1 VTVTEND
8 KRLFLLD
15 AYALIFRSYYAFIKN
30 PRVTS
35 KGMNT
40 SAVFGFLLTL
50 EDLLTRQKPTHIA
63 VVFDPPGPTFRN
75 AMYPAYKANRDA
87 TPEDIKIAVPY
98 IKRLLDAYRIP
109 VIEIN
114 GFEADDVI
122 GTLAR
127 KAAEE
132 GYTAF
137 MMTPDKDFAQLV
149 TDRVVMYRPGRGGG
163 EAEIWGEK
171 EILREYGVAP
181 GNITDLLGLMGDSSD
196 NIPGAPGIGPK
207 TACKLISEHGSIE
220 TLLGKT
226 SELAGR
232 QKEIL
237 EQNREQIL
245 LSKRLATIEQNVPV
259 EFRHT
264 DLHRK
269 EIDADALR
277 RLYEELEFRTL
288 ASRLPSPGGRPQTP
302 ASPSGAPPPAY
313 ATAASEAQAPASV
326 LPDSEHLP
334 ASATPAGKPPEPEFF
349 APLRQPSAETQGNL
363 FGENA
368 ESDVASLANINTTPH
383 NYSIAETRE
392 QSEALAAKLLSLSD
406 FCFDTETTSLD
417 PLNTQ
422 LVAVAFSWEKG
433 SGTLLWI
440 PPDRSIADDLL
451 EPLRNVFENQSIRKT
466 GQNLK
471 FDIQVLSGYGITV
484 KGALFDTMMAHY
496 LLEPDMRHNMD
507 LLAAKYLRYEP
518 VHIEELIGERGPRQR
533 NMRDVEKERVK
544 EYSVEDA
551 DVTWQLREIF
561 EPLLKK
567 EGLAKLAEEIEM
579 PLISVLAAME
589 REGIR
594 IDESVLKNYAV
605 ILRETIL
612 RLEQEIYTLAGQ
624 EFNISSPRQ
633 LGDILFVRL
642 RLDDKARL
650 TKTRQFRTDE
660 EVLQRL
666 TGKHPVIDK
675 VLEYRGLKK
684 LLSTYVEA
692 LPALMDPNTGRIH
705 TTYNQ
710 AVASTGRLSSTN
722 PNLQN
727 IPVRDAEGREIRKA
741 FIPGSGKIFMSADYS
756 QIELRLMAHL
766 SGDSDMI
773 ADFLSGQDIHSATAS
788 KIFGVPVSEVT
799 REMRSRAKTANFGI
813 IYGISAFGLSE
824 RLTIGRKEA
833 KELIDGYFNSYPG
846 VKRYMDESIN
856 RARESG
862 YVTTMFGRRRYLPDI
877 HSRNQVVRGNAERNA
892 INAPL
897 QGSAADIIKIAMV
910 RIADRLEKE
919 LPGAKM
925 ILQVH
930 DELIFE
936 VETDFVEKL
945 REIVVREMKGA
956 ADLKVPL
963 EVDTGTG
970 KNWLEAH

>member
-1 VTVTEND
+1 MAEEKD

-15 AYALIFRSYYAFIKN
+15 AYALIFRSYYAFIRN

-50 EDLLTRQKPTHIA
+50 EDLLVKQNPTHIA

-75 AMYPAYKANRDA
+75 EIYPAYKANRDA

-98 IKRLLDAYRIP
+98 IKRLLEAYRIP
-109 VIEIN
+109 IVEVP

-132 GYTAF
+132 GFMAY

-149 TDRVVMYRPGRGGG
+149 TGRVKMYRPGRGGG
-163 EAEIWGEK
+163 VAEIWGEE
-171 EILREYGVAP
+171 EIMREYGVAP
-181 GNITDLLGLMGDSSD
+181 SNITDLLGLMGDSSD

-207 TACKLISEHGSIE
+207 TACRLIGEHGAIE
-220 TLLGKT
+220 SLLGRT
-226 SELAGR
+226 SELSGR
-232 QKEIL
+232 QKDIL

-245 LSKRLATIEQNVPV
+245 LSKRLATIEQNVPL
-259 EFRHT
+259 EFRHVEF
-264 DLHRK
+264 HRR
-269 EIDADALR
+269 EADVEALR
-277 RLYEELEFRTL
+277 KIYEELEFRTM
-288 ASRLPSPGGRPQTP
+288 ASRLPASSQERSAIAGIDESGKTTTAGDSAGGPVTLSGDSSPEAGSDGQGTLFGNVAAEGRPGNQGTLFGNP
-302 ASPSGAPPPAY
+302 DAASP
-313 ATAASEAQAPASV
+313 T
-326 LPDSEHLP
+326 
-334 ASATPAGKPPEPEFF
+334 SA
-349 APLRQPSAETQGNL
+349 
-363 FGENA
+363 
-368 ESDVASLANINTTPH
+368 ANISNTPH
-383 NYSIAETRE
+383 DYTVAANME
-392 QSEALAAKLLSLSD
+392 EAKELAARLAALRE

-417 PLNTQ
+417 PLNTS
-422 LVAVAFSWEKG
+422 LVSIAFSWQKG
-433 SGTLLWI
+433 SGTMLWL
-440 PPDRSIADDLL
+440 PPDRDEALRML
-451 EPLRNVFENQSIRKT
+451 EPFKRVFEDDKIGKT

-471 FDIQVLSGYGITV
+471 FDIQVLSGYGIRV
-484 KGALFDTMMAHY
+484 RGRLFDTMIAHY

-507 LLAAKYLRYEP
+507 LLSASYLSYEP
-518 VHIEELIGERGPRQR
+518 VHIEELIGERGPRQK
-533 NMRDVEKERVK
+533 NMRDVDMESLR

-551 DVTWQLREIF
+551 DVTWQLKEKFAPMLR
-561 EPLLKK
+561 K
-567 EGLAKLAEEIEM
+567 EGLDNLADTIEM
-579 PLISVLAAME
+579 PLIAVLADME
-589 REGIR
+589 RTGVMLDSEALN
-594 IDESVLKNYAV
+594 SYAV
-605 ILRETIL
+605 TLRETLIK
-612 RLEQEIYTLAGQ
+612 LETEIYALAGQ
-624 EFNISSPRQ
+624 EFNISSPKQ
-633 LGDILFVRL
+633 LGEILFVRL
-642 RLDDKARL
+642 RLDDNARL
-650 TKTRQFRTDE
+650 TKTKQYRTDE

-666 TGKHPVIDK
+666 SSRHPVIGK
-675 VLEYRGLKK
+675 VLEYRGTKK

-692 LPALMDPNTGRIH
+692 LPGLVSPVTGRIH

-741 FIPGSGKIFMSADYS
+741 FIPAEGKTFLSADYS

-766 SGDSDMI
+766 SGDESMI
-773 ADFLSGQDIHSATAS
+773 SDFLSGQDIHSATAA
-788 KIFGVPVSEVT
+788 KIFGIAPEEVT
-799 REMRSRAKTANFGI
+799 REMRSKAKTANFGI

-833 KELIDGYFNSYPG
+833 KELIDGYFSSYPG
-846 VKRYMDESIN
+846 VKAYMDESIR

-862 YVTTMFGRRRYLPDI
+862 YVTTMYGRRRWLPDI

-892 INAPL
+892 INAPI

-910 RIADRLEKE
+910 RIAERLGREM
-919 LPGAKM
+919 PGAKM

-936 VETDFVEKL
+936 VDTGKMEKL
-945 REIVVREMKGA
+945 RMLVTEEMKGA
-956 ADLKVPL
+956 AHLAIPL

-970 KNWLEAH
+970 NNWLEAH

>member
-1 VTVTEND
+1 MAAEKD

-15 AYALIFRSYYAFIKN
+15 AYALIFRSYYAFIRN

-50 EDLLTRQKPTHIA
+50 EDLLTKQNPTHIA

-75 AMYPAYKANRDA
+75 EIYPAYKANRDA

-98 IKRLLDAYRIP
+98 IKRLLEAYHIP
-109 VIEIN
+109 IMEVP

-127 KAAEE
+127 KASEE
-132 GYTAF
+132 GFMAY

-149 TDRVVMYRPGRGGG
+149 TGKVKMYRPGRGGG
-163 EAEIWGEK
+163 EAEIWGED

-181 GNITDLLGLMGDSSD
+181 SNITDLLGLMGDSSD

-207 TACKLISEHGSIE
+207 TACRLIKEHGDIE
-220 TLLGKT
+220 SLLGKT
-226 SELAGR
+226 SELSGR
-232 QKEIL
+232 QKDIL

-259 EFRHT
+259 EFRHGE
-264 DLHRK
+264 LHRR
-269 EIDADALR
+269 EADTEALR
-277 RLYEELEFRTL
+277 TLYEELEFRTM
-288 ASRLPSPGGRPQTP
+288 ASRLTASTGITSGKTHQDEPGKPFPPADSPGGQGTLFGDAAAEARSGGQGTLFGNPVAEADSLAANITNTP
-302 ASPSGAPPPAY
+302 HEYNVAENME
-313 ATAASEAQAPASV
+313 EAQ
-326 LPDSEHLP
+326 E
-334 ASATPAGKPPEPEFF
+334 
-349 APLRQPSAETQGNL
+349 
-363 FGENA
+363 
-368 ESDVASLANINTTPH
+368 
-383 NYSIAETRE
+383 
-392 QSEALAAKLLSLSD
+392 LAAKLATLKD

-417 PLNTQ
+417 PLSTS
-422 LVAVAFSWEKG
+422 LVAIAFSWQKA
-433 SGTLLWI
+433 SGTMLWL
-440 PPDRSIADDLL
+440 PPDRDEALRIL
-451 EPLRNVFENQSIRKT
+451 EPFRRVFEDDTVVKT

-471 FDIQVLSGYGITV
+471 FDIQVLSGYGIRV
-484 KGALFDTMMAHY
+484 RGPLFDTMIAHY

-507 LLAAKYLRYEP
+507 LLSASYLNYEP
-518 VHIEELIGERGPRQR
+518 VHIEELIGERGPHQK
-533 NMRDVEKERVK
+533 NMRDVDRERLR

-551 DVTWQLREIF
+551 DVTWQLKEKF
-561 EPLLKK
+561 APMLKK
-567 EGLAKLAEEIEM
+567 EGLDQLAEGIEM
-579 PLISVLAAME
+579 PLIEVLADME
-589 REGIR
+589 RTGVML
-594 IDESVLKNYAV
+594 DSDALNSYA
-605 ILRETIL
+605 ITLRETLIK
-612 RLEQEIYTLAGQ
+612 LEAEVYALAGQ
-624 EFNISSPRQ
+624 EFNISSPKQ
-633 LGDILFVRL
+633 LGEILFVRL
-642 RLDDKARL
+642 RLDDNARL
-650 TKTRQFRTDE
+650 TKTKQYRTDE

-666 TGKHPVIDK
+666 SSRHPVIGK
-675 VLEYRGLKK
+675 VLEYRGVKK

-692 LPALMDPNTGRIH
+692 LPGLVNPATGRIH

-741 FIPGSGKIFMSADYS
+741 FIPAEGKIFLSADYS

-766 SGDSDMI
+766 SGDESMI
-773 ADFLSGQDIHSATAS
+773 SDFLSGQDIHSATAA
-788 KIFGVPVSEVT
+788 KIFSVAPEEVT
-799 REMRSRAKTANFGI
+799 REMRAKAKTANFGI

-824 RLTIGRKEA
+824 RLTIGRREA
-833 KELIDGYFNSYPG
+833 KELIDGYFSSYPG
-846 VKRYMDESIN
+846 VKAYMDESIR
-856 RARESG
+856 RARETG
-862 YVTTMFGRRRYLPDI
+862 YVTTMFGRRRWLPDI

-910 RIADRLEKE
+910 RIAGRLERE
-919 LPGAKM
+919 LPEAKM

-936 VETDFVEKL
+936 VDAGTVEKL
-945 REIVVREMKGA
+945 RRLVVEEMKGA
-956 ADLKVPL
+956 ADLAIPL

-970 KNWLEAH
+970 NNWLEAH

>member
-1 VTVTEND
+1 MTEND
-8 KRLFLLD
+8 NRLFLLD

-75 AMYPAYKANRDA
+75 EIYPAYKANRDA
-87 TPEDIKIAVPY
+87 TPEDIKISVPY

-109 VIEIN
+109 VIEVP

-163 EAEIWGEK
+163 EAEIWGVK
-171 EILREYGVAP
+171 EIIREYGVAP

-220 TLLGKT
+220 TLLGRT
-226 SELAGR
+226 AEISGR
-232 QKEIL
+232 QKDIL

-245 LSKRLATIEQNVPV
+245 LSKRLATIEQDVPV
-259 EFRHT
+259 EFRHEE
-264 DLHRK
+264 LHRH
-269 EIDADALR
+269 EIDTAALR

-288 ASRLPSPGGRPQTP
+288 ASRLPAAGEGEINP
-302 ASPSGAPPPAY
+302 ASGELQSPAADTHAGQPGQGLSSGRQVPDDGLFASRQEPGEGIFASRQQQ
-313 ATAASEAQAPASV
+313 AANQ
-326 LPDSEHLP
+326 
-334 ASATPAGKPPEPEFF
+334 
-349 APLRQPSAETQGNL
+349 QGTL
-363 FGENA
+363 FGSA
-368 ESDVASLANINTTPH
+368 GTGTTLATINTTLH
-383 NYSIAETRE
+383 NYTLAETAG
-392 QSEALAAKLLSLSD
+392 EAEDLAARLAGLRE

-422 LVAVAFSWEKG
+422 LVAIAFCWEKG
-433 SGTLLWI
+433 SGTLLWL
-440 PPDRSIADDLL
+440 PPDRSEALKLL
-451 EPLRNVFENQSIRKT
+451 EPFRPLFENEKIRKT

-471 FDIQVLSGYGITV
+471 FDMQVLSGYGISV

-507 LLAAKYLRYEP
+507 LLAAKYLNYEP

-533 NMRDVEKERVK
+533 NMRDVDKDRVK
-544 EYSVEDA
+544 EYAVEDA
-551 DVTWQLREIF
+551 DVTWQLKEIF
-561 EPLLKK
+561 EPALRK
-567 EGLAKLAEEIEM
+567 EGLDRLAADIEM

-589 REGIR
+589 REGIL

-605 ILRETIL
+605 TLRETIIG
-612 RLEQEIYTLAGQ
+612 LEKEIYTLAGQ
-624 EFNISSPRQ
+624 EFNISSPKQ
-633 LGDILFVRL
+633 LGEILFVRL

-650 TKTRQFRTDE
+650 TKTRQYRTDE

-666 TGKHPVIDK
+666 TAKHPVIGK

-684 LLSTYVEA
+684 LLSTYVES
-692 LPALMDPNTGRIH
+692 LPELIDKRTGRIH

-741 FIPGSGKIFMSADYS
+741 FIPASGKIFLSADYS

-766 SGDSDMI
+766 SGDSTMI
-773 ADFLSGQDIHSATAS
+773 EDFLSGQDIHSATAS
-788 KIFGVPVSEVT
+788 KIFGVPVSDVT
-799 REMRSRAKTANFGI
+799 REMRAKAKTANFGI

-824 RLTIGRKEA
+824 RLNIGRKEA
-833 KELIDGYFNSYPG
+833 KELIDGYFSSYPG
-846 VKRYMDESIN
+846 VKVYMDESIR

-877 HSRNQVVRGNAERNA
+877 QSRNQVVRGNAERNA

-910 RIADRLEKE
+910 RIAARLEKE
-919 LPGAKM
+919 IPEAKM

-936 VETDFVEKL
+936 VDITSVERL
-945 REIVVREMKGA
+945 RTMVTEELKGA
-956 ADLKVPL
+956 ADLRVPL

-970 KNWLEAH
+970 NNWLEAH

>member
-1 VTVTEND
+1 MTDTETD

-50 EDLLTRQKPTHIA
+50 EELLTRQKPSHIA

-75 AMYPAYKANRDA
+75 EIYPAYKANRDA

-109 VIEIN
+109 VIEVP

-163 EAEIWGEK
+163 EAETWGEK
-171 EILREYGVAP
+171 EIVREYGVPP
-181 GNITDLLGLMGDSSD
+181 GNITDLLGLMGDASD

-207 TACKLISEHGSIE
+207 TACKLIGEFGSIE
-220 TLLGKT
+220 TLLGRT
-226 SELAGR
+226 SELQGR

-237 EQNREQIL
+237 EQNRDQIL
-245 LSKRLATIEQNVPV
+245 LSKRLATIEQDVPV
-259 EFRHT
+259 EFRHA
-264 DLHRK
+264 DLHRR
-269 EIDADALR
+269 EMDVDALR

-288 ASRLPSPGGRPQTP
+288 ASRLPAGGGQPP
-302 ASPSGAPPPAY
+302 AAAISAGERLTSAARPSGEHAEPDMFAAHREPA
-313 ATAASEAQAPASV
+313 AEAQGT
-326 LPDSEHLP
+326 LFGE
-334 ASATPAGKPPEPEFF
+334 TPAG
-349 APLRQPSAETQGNL
+349 SST
-363 FGENA
+363 
-368 ESDVASLANINTTPH
+368 SLATINSTPH
-383 NYSIAETRE
+383 NYTIAETRE
-392 QSEALAAKLLSLSD
+392 QAEALALKLSDLKD

-417 PLNTQ
+417 PLDTQ

-433 SGTLLWI
+433 SGTLLWL
-440 PPDRSIADDLL
+440 PPERNLALELL
-451 EPLRNVFENQSIRKT
+451 EPFRPLFEDEKIRKT

-471 FDIQVLSGYGITV
+471 FDIQVLSGYGISV
-484 KGALFDTMMAHY
+484 KGPLFDTMMAHY

-507 LLAAKYLRYEP
+507 LLAASYLSYEP

-551 DVTWQLREIF
+551 DVTWQLKEIF
-561 EPLLKK
+561 EPALKK
-567 EGLAKLAEEIEM
+567 QGLDRLAADIEM

-589 REGIR
+589 REGIL
-594 IDESVLKNYAV
+594 IDESVLKNFAV
-605 ILRETIL
+605 TLRETIIK
-612 RLEQEIYTLAGQ
+612 LEKEIYSLAGQ
-624 EFNISSPRQ
+624 EFNISSPKQ
-633 LGDILFVRL
+633 LGDILFLRL

-650 TKTRQFRTDE
+650 TKTRQYRTDE

-666 TGKHPVIDK
+666 TAKHPIIGK

-684 LLSTYVEA
+684 LLTTYVEA
-692 LPALMDPNTGRIH
+692 LPELIDRNTGRIH

-727 IPVRDAEGREIRKA
+727 IPVRDSEGREIRKA
-741 FIPGSGKIFMSADYS
+741 FIPGNGKIFLSADYS

-766 SGDSDMI
+766 SGDSAMI

-788 KIFGVPVSEVT
+788 KIFGVPVGEVT
-799 REMRSRAKTANFGI
+799 REMRARAKTANFGI

-833 KELIDGYFNSYPG
+833 KELIDGYFSSYPG
-846 VKRYMDESIN
+846 VKEYMDESIR

-910 RIADRLEKE
+910 RIAGRLEKE
-919 LPGAKM
+919 LPEAKM

-936 VETDFVEKL
+936 VDLASVEKL
-945 REIVVREMKGA
+945 RSLVVEEMKGA
-956 ADLKVPL
+956 ADLRVPL
-963 EVDTGTG
+963 EVDSGTG
-970 KNWLEAH
+970 NNWLEVH

>member
-1 VTVTEND
+1 MTSADND
-8 KRLFLLD
+8 NRLFLLD
-15 AYALIFRSYYAFIKN
+15 AYALIFRSYYAFIRN

-50 EDLLTRQKPTHIA
+50 EDLLTKQNPSHIA

-75 AMYPAYKANRDA
+75 EIFPAYKANRDA

-98 IKRLLDAYRIP
+98 IKRLLGAFRIP
-109 VIEIN
+109 VIEVP
-114 GFEADDVI
+114 GYEADDVI

-127 KAAEE
+127 KAAEK
-132 GYTAF
+132 GFTAF

-149 TDRVVMYRPGRGGG
+149 TDRVLMYRPGRGGG
-163 EAEIWGEK
+163 EAEIWGK
-171 EILREYGVAP
+171 DEIVREYGVPP

-207 TACKLISEHGSIE
+207 TACKLISEHGGIE
-220 TLLGKT
+220 TLLDMT
-226 SELAGR
+226 SELQGR
-232 QKEIL
+232 QKDIL

-245 LSKRLATIEQNVPV
+245 LSKRLATIELNVPV
-259 EFRHT
+259 EFRHEE
-264 DLHRK
+264 LHRQ
-269 EIDADALR
+269 DPDTPALLS
-277 RLYEELEFRTL
+277 LYEELEFRTM
-288 ASRLPSPGGRPQTP
+288 ASRLSRQSGRDTGMTTEPGTG
-302 ASPSGAPPPAY
+302 
-313 ATAASEAQAPASV
+313 SEARNEAEQQPV
-326 LPDSEHLP
+326 
-334 ASATPAGKPPEPEFF
+334 AG
-349 APLRQPSAETQGNL
+349 SQGSL
-363 FGENA
+363 FG
-368 ESDVASLANINTTPH
+368 DTASGISRSTATINTTPH
-383 NYSIAETRE
+383 DYHLTEG
-392 QSEALAAKLLSLSD
+392 LAGVKELAKKLSGLQE

-417 PLNTQ
+417 PLNAS
-422 LVAVAFSWEKG
+422 LVAIAFCWEKG

-440 PPDRSIADDLL
+440 PPERNEAEKLM
-451 EPLRNVFENQSIRKT
+451 EPLRVVFENERIGKT

-471 FDIQVLSGYGITV
+471 FDIQVLSGYGIKV
-484 KGALFDTMMAHY
+484 KGKLFDTMIAHY

-507 LLAAKYLRYEP
+507 LLSARYLGYEP
-518 VHIEELIGERGPRQR
+518 VHIEELIGERGPRQK
-533 NMRDVEKERVK
+533 NMRDVDKVLLK

-551 DVTWQLREIF
+551 DVTWQLKELFAPQLR
-561 EPLLKK
+561 KK
-567 EGLAKLAEEIEM
+567 ELDRLASDIEM

-589 REGIR
+589 RDG
-594 IDESVLKNYAV
+594 VLLDREVLDNYAV
-605 ILRETIL
+605 TLRESII
-612 RLEQEIYTLAGQ
+612 RLEDEIYKLAGL
-624 EFNISSPRQ
+624 EFNISSPKQ

-642 RLDDKARL
+642 KLDDNARL
-650 TKTRQFRTDE
+650 TKTRQYRTDE

-666 TGKHPVIDK
+666 AAKHPIIGK
-675 VLEYRGLKK
+675 VLDYRGLKK

-692 LPALMDPNTGRIH
+692 LPELADKKTGRIH

-741 FIPGSGKIFMSADYS
+741 FIPAAGKIFLSADYS

-766 SGDSDMI
+766 SGDEAMI
-773 ADFLSGQDIHSATAS
+773 SDFLSGQDIHSATAA
-788 KIFGVPVSEVT
+788 KIFGVTPEEVT
-799 REMRSRAKTANFGI
+799 REMRARAKTANFGI

-846 VKRYMDESIN
+846 VRAYMEESIR
-856 RARESG
+856 RAREQG

-877 HSRNQVVRGNAERNA
+877 HSRNHVVRGNAERNA
-892 INAPL
+892 INAPI

-910 RIADRLEKE
+910 KIAEKLASD
-919 LPGAKM
+919 LPDAMM

-936 VETDFVEKL
+936 VDTASVEKL
-945 REIVVREMKGA
+945 RSVVVEEMKGA
-956 ADLKVPL
+956 ADLRVPL
-963 EVDTGTG
+963 DVDTGTG
-970 KNWLEAH
+970 LNWLEAH